1 MSALDRRPQGPW
13 RELVELERG
22 LLAHIQAAQGALQRI
37 ECLDEEQRAEIHTIL
52 EALKHDSEFHASI
65 VGTYIPEGG
74 DA

>member
-13 RELVELERG
+13 RELAELERG
-22 LLAHIQAAQGALQRI
+22 LLAHIQAAQGVLQRT
-37 ECLDEEQRAEIHTIL
+37 ECLEEEQRAEIHTIL
-52 EALKHDSEFHASI
+52 EALRHDSEFHAGI